1 MWCITIHMTL
11 NHEDIH
17 QALTLLGEL
26 LDETGQAP
34 VHLVV
39 CGGSALQAAAIVGR
53 TTKDVDVLAR
63 RGEVDGEVSM
73 AYPLPAHVAEAAAQV
88 ARELRL
94 PNNWFN
100 AATSLLTVPLEQLP
114 AEVWSDLEEREY
126 GRSLRLGYVGRV
138 GLIYLKMSAVIGRTE
153 RRDLEDLQALAP
165 NRMECEAAVQWL
177 RNSQLINQG
186 NRTRLESVLKKLG
199 HDELGK
205 GITE

>member
-1 MWCITIHMTL
+1 MAL
-11 NHEDIH
+11 NHDDIH

-26 LDETGQAP
+26 LDEAGRAP
-34 VHLVV
+34 VHLIV

-63 RGEVDGEVSM
+63 RGEVDGEISM
-73 AYPLPAHVAEAAAQV
+73 AFPLPAHVVQAAAQV
-88 ARELRL
+88 ALELHL

-114 AEVWSDLEEREY
+114 VEVWSDLEEREY
-126 GRSLRLGYVGRV
+126 GRSLRLGYVGRE
-138 GLIYLKMSAVIGRTE
+138 GLIYLKMSAVIGRDE
-153 RRDLEDLQALAP
+153 QRDLEDLQALAP

-177 RNSQLINQG
+177 KHCQLINQG

-205 GITE
+205 EITE